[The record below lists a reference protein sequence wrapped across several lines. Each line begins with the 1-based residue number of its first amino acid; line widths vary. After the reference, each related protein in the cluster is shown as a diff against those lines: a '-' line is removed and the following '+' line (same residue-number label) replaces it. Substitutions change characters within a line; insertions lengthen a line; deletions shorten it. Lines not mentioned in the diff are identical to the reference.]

1 MQRKT
6 LTVEVKGLTKVYS
19 GGIRAV
25 NGVDFAVAEGEIFGM
40 LGPNGAGKST
50 IITMLTTLSSIT
62 GGTALVAGE
71 DVAAHPD
78 RVRRAIGYVSQ
89 DLAVDDNLTGWENL
103 FLQAKFYGLTNE
115 QIRQRLNEVLTM
127 VNLKDR
133 AHDLVETLL

>member
-71 DVAAHPD
+71 DVAAHPG

>member
-1 MQRKT
+1 MPRKT

-78 RVRRAIGYVSQ
+78 RVRRTIGYVSQ

>member
-1 MQRKT
+1 
-6 LTVEVKGLTKVYS
+6 
-19 GGIRAV
+19 
-25 NGVDFAVAEGEIFGM
+25 
-40 LGPNGAGKST
+40 
-50 IITMLTTLSSIT
+50 MLTTLSSIT

-71 DVAAHPD
+71 DVAAHPG